1 MIGRLKRA
9 LRKLRETLRAMIFRE
24 KNKNMTRHNQEIL
37 DCLNDYLRVRKPG
50 YAVLLRGS
58 WGSGKTF
65 FVKEW
70 LDALKAKKD
79 DDDDFYTLAP
89 IYVSLY
95 GMTTTSQI
103 DEEMKKAVSPILH
116 SKFMK
121 TAEKM
126 FKVAISAALR
136 YNIDINNDVVGDMKM
151 ECTIDPK
158 ALLGSEDPHVKGNR
172 LIVFDDLERCHAGI
186 KEVMGY
192 INYYVEHIGCNVVI
206 VGDDDK
212 LNKKQDFQEIKEKTI
227 GREFELDPEIDAAV
241 ECFVCDENII
251 DKDYLTHNTELIKA
265 CFKASRTNNL
275 RLLKQSLCDFSLMM
289 GRIPTKTKQYPTFEK
304 IKQRLL
310 ANFVAV
316 YAEDKGQEV
325 NMDDYGRKLGEEFS
339 DQMIIDL
346 TGEEKPV
353 KTEMT
358 KKHEKYNVAGLTDKY
373 NAMVPHYADF
383 VLEYLRKGR
392 VDLSF
397 IETEIKKDEKKP
409 WEVLQNY
416 MSLEN
421 DVLTRNVDLNAGYL
435 QNGEFGSVDEM
446 LSSAFIMLMIIH
458 WELTPKYNAET
469 VSKWCAKTMRKK
481 YYGSCKSQNELH
493 DMRQHV
499 MACVGYYVGDQ
510 VLEVKTFLIELGKV
524 YAEIE
529 GKLKNDLTVFLETLS
544 DGKIEELYNVYNG
557 VMPDHSTTYS
567 LSPIFARVD
576 PEKFVNGFV
585 GLSNEGK
592 RKVISLIVGHYS
604 DALNIRNP
612 EDMVYHYVDDL
623 KTLPEII
630 GLLEKQEGECQLV
643 DKMLVKMLKKNL
655 EESVKKIKAAD
666 AVRKGEQAEQ

>member
-1 MIGRLKRA
+1 
-9 LRKLRETLRAMIFRE
+9 MIFRE
-24 KNKNMTRHNQEIL
+24 KDKKMTRHNQEIQ
-37 DCLNDYLRVRKPG
+37 DCLNDYLKIRKPG

-70 LDALKAKKD
+70 LDALKTKKE
-79 DDDDFYTLAP
+79 DDDDFYTLEP

-95 GMTTTSQI
+95 GMTTASQI
-103 DEEMKKAVSPILH
+103 DEEMKRAVSPILH

-121 TAEKM
+121 AAGKM
-126 FKVAISAALR
+126 FKMAISAALR
-136 YNIDINNDVVGDMKM
+136 YNIDLNNDGVGDMKM

-172 LIVFDDLERCHAGI
+172 LVVFDDLERCHAGI

-212 LNKKQDFQEIKEKTI
+212 LKKKQDFQEIKEKTI
-227 GREFELDPEIDAAV
+227 GREFELDPDVDAAV
-241 ECFVCDENII
+241 DCFVCDENIR
-251 DKDYLTHNTELIKA
+251 DKDYLGHNKELIKA
-265 CFKASRTNNL
+265 CFKVSRTNNL

-289 GRIPTKTKQYPTFEK
+289 GRIPSKTKNHPAFEK

-339 DQMIIDL
+339 DQMALDL
-346 TGEEKPV
+346 IGEDKPV

-373 NAMVPHYADF
+373 YAMVPHYADF

-392 VDLSF
+392 LNMGF
-397 IETEIKKDEKKP
+397 IETEIRKDDKKP

-416 MSLEN
+416 MCLEN
-421 DVLTRNVDLNAGYL
+421 DVLTKNVDLNAGYL

-458 WELTPKYNAET
+458 WELTPKYSAET
-469 VSKWCAKTMRKK
+469 VSKWCAKTMREK
-481 YYGSCKSQNELH
+481 YYGGCKSQNELH

-510 VLEVKTFLIELGKV
+510 VPEVKTFLIELGKV

-544 DGKIEELYNVYNG
+544 DGKIEELYNVYSG

-567 LSPIFARVD
+567 LSPIFSRVD
-576 PEKFVNGFV
+576 PEKFVNGFA

-592 RKVISLIVGHYS
+592 RKVISLIVGHYN
-604 DALNIRNP
+604 DALNIQNP
-612 EDMVYHYVDDL
+612 ADMVYHYVDDL

-630 GLLEKQEGECQLV
+630 KLLEQKADECQLV
-643 DKMLVKMLKKNL
+643 DKMLVNMLKNNL
-655 EESVKKIKAAD
+655 VQSAERIKAAD
-666 AVRKGEQAEQ
+666 AVRRGEKVEQ

>member
-1 MIGRLKRA
+1 
-9 LRKLRETLRAMIFRE
+9 MIFRE
-24 KNKNMTRHNQEIL
+24 KNKKMTRHNQEIQ
-37 DCLNDYLRVRKPG
+37 DCLNDYLKIRKPG

-70 LDALKAKKD
+70 LDALKTKKE
-79 DDDDFYTLAP
+79 DDDDFYTLEP

-121 TAEKM
+121 TAGKM

-136 YNIDINNDVVGDMKM
+136 YNIDLNNDGVGDMKM

-172 LIVFDDLERCHAGI
+172 LVVFDDLERCHAGI

-212 LNKKQDFQEIKEKTI
+212 LKKKQEFQEIKEKTI
-227 GREFELDPEIDAAV
+227 GREFELDPDVDAAV
-241 ECFVCDENII
+241 DCFVCDENIR
-251 DKDYLTHNTELIKA
+251 DKDYLGHNKELIKA

-289 GRIPTKTKQYPTFEK
+289 ERIPSKTKQHPAFEK

-339 DQMIIDL
+339 DQMALDL
-346 TGEEKPV
+346 IGEDKPV
-353 KTEMT
+353 KTKMT

-373 NAMVPHYADF
+373 DAMVPHYADF

-392 VDLSF
+392 LNMGF
-397 IETEIKKDEKKP
+397 IETEIRKDDKKP
-409 WEVLQNY
+409 WVVLQNY
-416 MSLEN
+416 MCLEN
-421 DVLTRNVDLNAGYL
+421 DVLTKNVDLNAGYL

-458 WELTPKYNAET
+458 WELTPKYSAET
-469 VSKWCAKTMRKK
+469 VSKWCAKTMREKF
-481 YYGSCKSQNELH
+481 YGGCKSQNELH

-499 MACVGYYVGDQ
+499 MACVGYYVGNQ
-510 VLEVKTFLIELGKV
+510 VPEVKTFLIELGKV

-544 DGKIEELYNVYNG
+544 DGKIEELYNVYSG

-567 LSPIFARVD
+567 LSPIFSRVD
-576 PEKFVNGFV
+576 PEKFVNGFA

-592 RKVISLIVGHYS
+592 RKVISLIVGHYN
-604 DALNIRNP
+604 DALNIQNP

-630 GLLEKQEGECQLV
+630 KLLEQKADECQLV
-643 DKMLVKMLKKNL
+643 DKMLVNMLKNNL
-655 EESVKKIKAAD
+655 VQSAERIKAAD
-666 AVRKGEQAEQ
+666 AVRRGEKVEQ

>member
-1 MIGRLKRA
+1 
-9 LRKLRETLRAMIFRE
+9 MIFRE
-24 KNKNMTRHNQEIL
+24 KDKNMTRHNQEIL
-37 DCLNDYLRVRKPG
+37 DCLNDYLKVRKPG

-58 WGSGKTF
+58 WGCGKTF

-95 GMTTTSQI
+95 GMTSTSQI
-103 DEEMKKAVSPILH
+103 DEEMKRAVSPILH

-121 TAEKM
+121 TAGKM
-126 FKVAISAALR
+126 FKVAISAALQ
-136 YNIDINNDVVGDMKM
+136 YNIDLNNDGVGDMKM

-158 ALLGSEDPHVKGNR
+158 ALLGSDDLHVKGNR
-172 LIVFDDLERCHAGI
+172 LVVFDDLERCHVSI

-206 VGDDDK
+206 VGDDEK

-251 DKDYLTHNTELIKA
+251 DKDYLAHNTELIKA

-325 NMDDYGRKLGEEFS
+325 NMDDYGRKFGEEVS
-339 DQMIIDL
+339 AQMTLDL

-353 KTEMT
+353 MSEMT

-373 NAMVPHYADF
+373 YAMVPHYADF

-416 MSLEN
+416 MCLDN
-421 DVLTRNVDLNAGYL
+421 DVLTKNVDLNAGYL
-435 QNGEFGSVDEM
+435 ESGEFGSVDEM

-458 WELTPKYNAET
+458 WKLTPKYSVET
-469 VSKWCAKTMRKK
+469 VSKWCAKTMREK

-499 MACVGYYVGDQ
+499 ITCVGYYVGDQ
-510 VLEVKTFLIELGKV
+510 VPEVKSFLIELGKV

-544 DGKIEELYNVYNG
+544 DDKIEELYNVYSG
-557 VMPDHSTTYS
+557 VMPDHSTSYS
-567 LSPIFARVD
+567 SSPIFANVD
-576 PEKFVNGFV
+576 PEKFVNGFTN
-585 GLSNEGK
+585 LSNGGK
-592 RKVISLIVGHYS
+592 RKVISLIVGHYN

-630 GLLEKQEGECQLV
+630 GLLEKKEGECQLV

-666 AVRKGEQAEQ
+666 AVRKGEQ